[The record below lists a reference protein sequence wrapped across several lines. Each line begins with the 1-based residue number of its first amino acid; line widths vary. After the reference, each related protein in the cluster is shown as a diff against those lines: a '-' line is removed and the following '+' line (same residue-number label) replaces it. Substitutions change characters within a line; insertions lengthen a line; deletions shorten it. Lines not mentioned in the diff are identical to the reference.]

1 MGPTLMHT
9 VSTFT
14 HFLSEQD
21 TVGLVFPEGLLSEV
35 CLVVEDLLV
44 APGSPYLISRCC
56 SNFCH
61 VGQ

>member
-1 MGPTLMHT
+1 MGPNLRHT

-21 TVGLVFPEGLLSEV
+21 TVGLFFLEGLLTEV
-35 CLVVEDLLV
+35 CLVVKDLLV
-44 APGSPYLISRCC
+44 ALGSPYLISRCC
-56 SNFCH
+56 GNFCH